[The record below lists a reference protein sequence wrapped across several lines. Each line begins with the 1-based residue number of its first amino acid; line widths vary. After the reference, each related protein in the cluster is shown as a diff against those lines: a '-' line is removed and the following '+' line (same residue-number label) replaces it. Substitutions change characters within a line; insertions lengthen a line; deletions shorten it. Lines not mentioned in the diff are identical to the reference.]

1 MIINTEREPLYS
13 LYFLG
18 GVIINILK
26 STKSET
32 IDSLYL
38 KFQKDITASGADT
51 GQAYPSY
58 CRAFPVLRDSV
69 LHLPFCPQK
78 HR

>member
-38 KFQKDITASGADT
+38 KFKKYINKSIHIDFFYYALDWLYIISIVDIKDGVVCLLKD
-51 GQAYPSY
+51 
-58 CRAFPVLRDSV
+58 
-69 LHLPFCPQK
+69 
-78 HR
+78 